1 VANISSFSFDN
12 THSLNFM
19 DTSKLGK
26 RIMIVAGEASGDLH
40 GANLAKEIQAVAPQI
55 SLYGMGGK
63 SMASAGVEIVQDISS
78 MAVMGLVEVLS
89 RLMDIRRA
97 MHKLTDQFTNRP
109 PDLLVLIDYPGFNL
123 LLAKK
128 AKRFN
133 IPVLYY
139 ISPKVWAWREG
150 RIKQIK
156 RYVDRLAVILP
167 FEKEYFLQ
175 HGISAD
181 YVGNPLLDS
190 VQTKHS
196 KKEFLEQHNIDPTST
211 IVGLMPGSRR
221 TEISRLLPLFL
232 QVAGKLSSAIKNTV
246 FLLPLAPTLTINDLE
261 KSGLQDSNVDLRII
275 TEDHYDLM
283 AVCDA
288 AMAASGTLTLELAI
302 LNVPMLVSYRVAP
315 LSYLLGKHF
324 IKVKFASLVNLIAG
338 TEVVRELLQ
347 NEATPDNIFQEM
359 LRLLKDTETRR
370 QMKQQLAD
378 VIGQL
383 GEPGA
388 SKRTAKLAL
397 DMVTETRGIDD

>member
-1 VANISSFSFDN
+1 
-12 THSLNFM
+12 M
-19 DTSKLGK
+19 DKSKPGK

-40 GANLAKEIQAVAPQI
+40 GANLAREIQALDPQI
-55 SLYGMGGK
+55 MLYGMGGEA
-63 SMASAGVEIVQDISS
+63 MASAGVEILQDIANL
-78 MAVMGLVEVLS
+78 AVMGLVEVLS
-89 RLMDIRRA
+89 RLSDVRRA
-97 MHKLTDQFTNRP
+97 LRKLTDQFANRP
-109 PDLLVLIDYPGFNL
+109 PDLLILIDYPGFNL

-128 AKRFN
+128 AKQFN

-150 RIKQIK
+150 RVNQIK
-156 RYVDRLAVILP
+156 KYVDRMAVILP
-167 FEKEYFLQ
+167 FEKEYFMR
-175 HGISAD
+175 HGISVE

-190 VQTKHS
+190 VRTKYS
-196 KKEFLEQHNIDPTST
+196 KKEFLELHDIDPSST

-246 FLLPLAPTLTINDLE
+246 FLLPLASTLTINDLE
-261 KSGLQDSNVDLRII
+261 KSGLQESNVDLRII
-275 TEDHYDLM
+275 SKDHYDLM

-315 LSYLLGKHF
+315 LSYLLGKYF
-324 IKVKFASLVNLIAG
+324 IKVKFASLVNLIVG
-338 TEVVRELLQ
+338 KEVVRELLQ
-347 NEATPDNIFQEM
+347 NEATTENIFQEI
-359 LRLLKDTETRR
+359 LRLLKDTEARR
-370 QMKQQLAD
+370 HMKQQLAA
-378 VIGQL
+378 VTGQL

-397 DMVTETRGIDD
+397 EMLTETVQIDE